1 MVLSRVVPRGVPESR
16 PYSPHRAD
24 AGKGNRRLATNYDI
38 FAERTAHRPSTRHQQ
53 PAPLLHLGV
62 EPVDK
67 GADAR
72 LRRDVAVEREPEAA
86 ADRLV
91 EANAHQRV
99 IVGGQEA
106 GRSAENT
113 AETQSLMRSPYAVF
127 C

>member
-86 ADRLV
+86 AERLV
-91 EANAHQRV
+91 EANAPQRV

-106 GRSAENT
+106 GEHADAGAAGDAIGRA
-113 AETQSLMRSPYAVF
+113 
-127 C
+127 

>member
-72 LRRDVAVEREPEAA
+72 LRGDSPVAGEPAVEER
-86 ADRLV
+86 DRAEKGERRQV
-91 EANAHQRV
+91 SV
-99 IVGGQEA
+99 I
-106 GRSAENT
+106 
-113 AETQSLMRSPYAVF
+113 
-127 C
+127 